1 MIRRQRSMN
10 KKMRRALMWICLLI
24 ALIGIVMIAISMFN
38 EGNTFLMIGMACVV
52 VGQIINFVLN
62 IRKGKDDDK

>member
-1 MIRRQRSMN
+1 
-10 KKMRRALMWICLLI
+10 MWICLLI

-38 EGNTFLMIGMACVV
+38 EGNTFLMISMACVV
-52 VGQIINFVLN
+52 VGQIINLVLN

>member
-1 MIRRQRSMN
+1 MN